1 MQTCTGPSEIAGSLT
16 LEDISQVYDL
26 AVKAAQKEVCRFL
39 RCLFPDA
46 EIDPEKKYLLL
57 MDQRLAEQVGTPF
70 GPWASEG
77 IFGKLTI
84 RHSMH
89 VPHGGIYL
97 IEEKFGLDDVLSPA
111 KVGPRWKVGLRCRE
125 S

>member
-1 MQTCTGPSEIAGSLT
+1 MQTCTGASEVAGSLT

-57 MDQRLAEQVGTPF
+57 MDWRLAEQVGTPF
-70 GPWASEG
+70 GPQASEG
-77 IFGKLTI
+77 IFGRLTI
-84 RHSMH
+84 RYSRHI
-89 VPHGGIYL
+89 PHGGIYL
-97 IEEKFGLDDVLSPA
+97 IEEKLDRDDVLSAA
-111 KVGPRWKVGLRCRE
+111 KVEPRWKVGLRWRE

>member
-1 MQTCTGPSEIAGSLT
+1 MQTCTGASEIAGSLT
-16 LEDISQVYDL
+16 LEDLSRVYDL

-57 MDQRLAEQVGTPF
+57 MDQRLAQRVGTPF
-70 GPWASEG
+70 GSQASEG
-77 IFGKLTI
+77 IFGRLTI
-84 RHSMH
+84 RYSRH

-97 IEEKFGLDDVLSPA
+97 IEEKFGLDDALSPA
-111 KVGPRWKVGLRCRE
+111 KVGPRWKAGLRWRE